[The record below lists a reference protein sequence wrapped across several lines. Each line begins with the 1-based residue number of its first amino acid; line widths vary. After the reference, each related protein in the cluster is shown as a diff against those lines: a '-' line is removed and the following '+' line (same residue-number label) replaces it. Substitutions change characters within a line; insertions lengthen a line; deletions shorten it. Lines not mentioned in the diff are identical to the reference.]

1 MLCFFTIKTLLFQVK
16 NENILSDSSDCQ
28 TKCPIRRQTIR
39 SYPPGT
45 LLFVGD
51 ECVCGNA
58 QETIYEY
65 VPAVQ
70 PVGNIA
76 IPVVLKPKKIESQ
89 SNNRVMG
96 NYGSLVFSA
105 NIEILNL
112 LRITND
118 DARAG
123 CDKKESN
130 PSNDRLISTT
140 NKPTAEYNTPT
151 TIPVFKN
158 VSSATNKK
166 HSYTANYTDEN
177 VLMLTEQTPANSM
190 ITTIKDSTPESNVT
204 NDSSEVLTSIDIQIQ
219 TSTVRSKQKED
230 PKVFTTETHNVIFK
244 QPNTHNVSNSK
255 ERTNL
260 SDQFKV
266 MIIDS
271 YSNKKSDLEML
282 IRITDSFNL
291 NN

>member
-1 MLCFFTIKTLLFQVK
+1 MNILSTLFIIVFSITQVK

-151 TIPVFKN
+151 TIPI
-158 VSSATNKK
+158 
-166 HSYTANYTDEN
+166 
-177 VLMLTEQTPANSM
+177 LP
-190 ITTIKDSTPESNVT
+190 PESNVT

-271 YSNKKSDLEML
+271 CSNKKSDLEML

>member
-1 MLCFFTIKTLLFQVK
+1 MNILSTLFVIMFSFTQVK
-16 NENILSDSSDCQ
+16 NEHILLEASDCK

-51 ECVCGNA
+51 ECVCGKA

-70 PVGNIA
+70 PVGNVA
-76 IPVVLKPKKIESQ
+76 IPVGLKPKKIEPQ
-89 SNNRVMG
+89 SDNRVMG

-140 NKPTAEYNTPT
+140 NKPTAEDNTPT
-151 TIPVFKN
+151 TIPVLKN
-158 VSSATNKK
+158 VSSTTNKK

-177 VLMLTEQTPANSM
+177 VLMLTKSTLENWM
-190 ITTIKDSTPESNVT
+190 ITTIKESTPESNVT
-204 NDSSEVLTSIDIQIQ
+204 NNSSEVLTSIDIQIQ

-230 PKVFTTETHNVIFK
+230 PKVFTTEAHNVIFK
-244 QPNTHNVSNSK
+244 QPNTHNNSNI
-255 ERTNL
+255 
-260 SDQFKV
+260 